1 MNVGLADALIRLIVG
16 WVFIH
21 LTPVL
26 RVKTGKVL
34 RWILIILGVV
44 LVLTAVT
51 RYCGLYTILKINTL

>member
-1 MNVGLADALIRLIVG
+1 MNVGLTDALIRFIVG

-34 RWILIILGVV
+34 RWILIILGLI

-51 RYCGLYTILKINTL
+51 RYCGIYTILKINTL

>member
-1 MNVGLADALIRLIVG
+1 MNVGLTDALIRLIVG

-26 RVKTGKVL
+26 KVKTGKVL
-34 RWILIILGVV
+34 RWILIILGAI

>member
-1 MNVGLADALIRLIVG
+1 MNVGLADAIIRLILG

-26 RVKTGKVL
+26 KVKTGKVL
-34 RWILIILGVV
+34 RWILVIIGLI

-51 RYCGLYTILKINTL
+51 RYCGLYTVLKINTL

>member
-1 MNVGLADALIRLIVG
+1 MNVGLTDALIRLIVG

-34 RWILIILGVV
+34 RWILIILGLI

-51 RYCGLYTILKINTL
+51 RYCGIYTILKINTL

>member
-1 MNVGLADALIRLIVG
+1 MNVGLTDALIRLIVG

-34 RWILIILGVV
+34 RWILIILGAI

-51 RYCGLYTILKINTL
+51 RYCGIYTILKINTL

>member
-1 MNVGLADALIRLIVG
+1 MNVGLADAIIRLIAG

-26 RVKTGKVL
+26 KVKTGRAG
-34 RWILIILGVV
+34 RWILIILGVI

-51 RYCGLYTILKINTL
+51 RYCGLYSVLKIDTL